1 MRDSRLPR
9 ELIDAVTDNLHED
22 HDHDG
27 LLACSLVCRSWVPS
41 SQRRLF
47 RRITFVLDGD
57 DCERKAQTFLSSPH
71 LFNYIRELK
80 VHLRG
85 DWAAWKQA
93 TLDQSLLAAVL
104 RKLSKLQSIELRN
117 LHFHELAVDLR
128 QSLRRVLLL
137 PSLTSLTLEIF
148 NDTSINCFQ
157 NLLTRGDQENDDEPR
172 ERICLSDLE
181 IGDRSR
187 LPIDWFL
194 EPRSP
199 FEMSH
204 IQTLRVTSDED
215 DEKALNRLLR
225 TIGSSLKH
233 LEFYVS
239 YWDKCT
245 PVENLHFDIKLE
257 FNPNISFLRLTNIDY
272 RTRSGI

>member
-1 MRDSRLPR
+1 MRESRLPR

-22 HDHDG
+22 HDRDG

-47 RRITFVLDGD
+47 QRITFVLDGD

-93 TLDQSLLAAVL
+93 TLDQ
-104 RKLSKLQSIELRN
+104 
-117 LHFHELAVDLR
+117 
-128 QSLRRVLLL
+128 
-137 PSLTSLTLEIF
+137 LEIF

-199 FEMSH
+199 FEISH
-204 IQTLRVTSDED
+204 IQTLRVVYSDED
-215 DEKALNRLLR
+215 DEKALNPLLR

-233 LEFYVS
+233 LEFYAPLS
-239 YWDKCT
+239 KQT
-245 PVENLHFDIKLE
+245 PCE
-257 FNPNISFLRLTNIDY
+257 
-272 RTRSGI
+272 